1 MLPWVASCA
10 VMWSKP
16 SSSLED
22 GSSTIRVML
31 QGLPKFQCL
40 VPATCPFQVHSAFS
54 WENWAVVV
62 VEICFRLIRYCTC
75 IFVGKSKRKKHPVAI
90 HHNHMAWDCACC
102 RSCFHTG
109 IVGHDEVLSGLL
121 QSAMCLPS
129 LLNLAIAF
137 CRILEHASRSPFEF
151 PLHCGR
157 ASAHY

>member
-1 MLPWVASCA
+1 MGSLLRRDVIQAIQFFGRWIIHNPSHAARTAKIPVFGTGYLPL
-10 VMWSKP
+10 
-16 SSSLED
+16 SSSF
-22 GSSTIRVML
+22 S
-31 QGLPKFQCL
+31 
-40 VPATCPFQVHSAFS
+40 FS